1 MATQN
6 SNSNGTPRS
15 NGELKDTIVSA
26 QTSQGTEIH
35 ATLVRMTRHSAVFEI
50 YNLGL
55 VLRVSEVLTNF
66 KIFINELPVYSGR
79 ATVRNLINSGA
90 GLLCEVSLADSWFA
104 GDPGK
109 IEGRKP
115 TANFDEFL
123 RQWQKTYN
131 IRPEFKIAVA
141 DMQTFLTDMRLW
153 LEQVEL
159 SVRSIPDGDRVSAEK
174 EIAAELGESTT
185 PALTTLF
192 EKFELALNGLDHELE
207 PAHQNFS
214 RRLLH
219 PSLLCAPFLYRA
231 YYKPLGY
238 AGDYEM
244 VNMMARDPLEGGSLF
259 AKILNLWFLR
269 QAPAVAHRN
278 RIKYLSGLLSQEA
291 LRGLRSGRPLRVFVI
306 GCGPVQ
312 EVQQFFKENT
322 LANNTE
328 FTLLDFNDETL
339 AHSEAILTDLKRR
352 HGLSTSVKYVRKS
365 VHHLLKESGKT
376 VERTEANSYDFVYC
390 AGLFDYLTD
399 SVCRKL
405 TGIFYEWLAPNG
417 LLVTTN
423 VDTYNPRR
431 ITMDYIMEWH
441 LNYRNSAELNSLRPD
456 TIPADMCKV
465 LADDTGV
472 NIYFEARKPARV

>member
-6 SNSNGTPRS
+6 GNSNGTQRS

-26 QTSQGTEIH
+26 QTSQGIDIH

-55 VLRVSEVLTNF
+55 ILRVSEVLTNF
-66 KIFINELPVYSGR
+66 KIIINDFAVYSGR

-90 GLLCEVSLADSWFA
+90 GLLCEVSLADSWLA
-104 GDPGK
+104 RDIAK
-109 IEGRKP
+109 VEGRKP
-115 TANFDEFL
+115 AADFGEFL
-123 RQWQKTYN
+123 HQWQKTYN

-174 EIAAELGESTT
+174 EIAAELGQSTT

-192 EKFELALNGLDHELE
+192 EKFEHALSGLDHELE

-219 PSLLCAPFLYRA
+219 PNLLCAPFLYRA
-231 YYKPLGY
+231 YFKPLGY

-244 VNMMARDPLEGGSLF
+244 VNMMARDPFEGGSLF
-259 AKILNLWFLR
+259 AKILNLWFLQ

-278 RIKYLSGLLSQEA
+278 RIKYLAGLLSQET
-291 LRGLRSGRPLRVFVI
+291 LRSLRSGRPLRVFVI

-312 EVQQFFKENT
+312 EVQQFFKENS

-352 HGLSTSVKYVRKS
+352 FNLSTPVKYVRKS

-376 VERTEANSYDFVYC
+376 VERTENNSYDLVYC

-405 TGIFYEWLAPNG
+405 TGIFYEWLTPGG

-423 VDTYNPRR
+423 VDIYNPRR

-441 LNYRNSAELNSLRPD
+441 LNYRNSAEMDSLRPD
-456 TIPADMCKV
+456 TIPAEMCKV
-465 LADDTGV
+465 LSDETGV